1 MRRHNPRRVK
11 IHRTYSVEEAAILFR
26 VHKNTIRAWLK
37 SGLETVDERRPVLI
51 LGRKLSGFLYA
62 RRKHNRQRCRP
73 GQFYCMRCR
82 APKNSAARSAEYLP
96 ITSIFG
102 NLRGACSDCGARMY
116 RRVSLE
122 KIPLLAGILQVALP
136 QGQPRIEDNACPS
149 LNCDLVQEPETYA
162 NAQSGK

>member
-1 MRRHNPRRVK
+1 M
-11 IHRTYSVEEAAILFR
+11 LFD
-26 VHKNTIRAWLK
+26 VHKNTVRIWLK
-37 SGLETVDERRPVLI
+37 SGLETVDGRRPVLI
-51 LGRKLSGFLYA
+51 LGRTLSGFLYA
-62 RRKHNRQRCRP
+62 RRKDNRRRCQP

-82 APKNSAARSAEYLP
+82 APKTSTAGSAEYLP

-102 NLRGACSDCGARMY
+102 NLRGTCSDCGTRMY
-116 RRVSLE
+116 RRVSLQ

-136 QGQPRIEDNACPS
+136 QGQPRIEDTACPS

>member
-1 MRRHNPRRVK
+1 M
-11 IHRTYSVEEAAILFR
+11 LFR
-26 VHKNTIRAWLK
+26 VHKNTVRAWLK

-51 LGRKLSGFLYA
+51 LGRNLSGFLYD

-82 APKNSAARSAEYLP
+82 APKTSAARRAEYLA

-102 NLRGACSDCGARMY
+102 NLRGTCSDCGTRMY
-116 RRVSLE
+116 RRVSLQ

-136 QGQPRIEDNACPS
+136 QGQPRIADTACPS
-149 LNCDLVQEPETYA
+149 LNSDLVQERETYA